1 MKKTDMRR
9 AGSSP
14 SRTFGIGLL
23 VVLVLGAAGWFGW
36 QRMHAPMSA
45 SPAPAVPAAAPDHAA
60 TVPVP
65 ASARTVATAPA
76 PAPASTAMLPAL
88 EASDED
94 TLASLLALF
103 GEGLRGLVVPDELIR
118 RIVATVDALPRT
130 ALPVR
135 LLPLRTPPGAFRV
148 NRNADGTLTVAADN
162 AQRYAPYVQL
172 AERADPQAV
181 AAWYTRHYP
190 LFQQAYR
197 ELGYPHGE
205 FHQRLLTAIDDLL
218 AAPEPRQPPTL
229 VQPKVYY
236 AYADPALESLSA
248 GQKLMIRM
256 GPDNEARLKAKLR
269 ALRAALVQDAGM
281 PAGH

>member
-1 MKKTDMRR
+1 MRR
-9 AGSSP
+9 TGSSS
-14 SRTFGIGLL
+14 SRKFGIGLL
-23 VVLVLGAAGWFGW
+23 VVLVLGAGGWFGW
-36 QRMHAPMSA
+36 QRMHAPRSA
-45 SPAPAVPAAAPDHAA
+45 PPAPDHAVTVDHA
-60 TVPVP
+60 ITVPAP
-65 ASARTVATAPA
+65 ASARTVAAAPA
-76 PAPASTAMLPAL
+76 PAPASTAVLPAL

-94 TLASLLALF
+94 TLASLLTLF

-269 ALRAALVQDAGM
+269 ALRAALVQDAGT